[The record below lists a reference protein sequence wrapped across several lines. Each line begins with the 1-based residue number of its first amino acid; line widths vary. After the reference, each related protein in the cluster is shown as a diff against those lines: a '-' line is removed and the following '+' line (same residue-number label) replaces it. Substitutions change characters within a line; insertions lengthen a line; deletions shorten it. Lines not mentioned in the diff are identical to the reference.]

1 MLNELH
7 IENIAVIER
16 ADIRFEPGLNILTGE
31 TGAGKSIVID
41 AIGAVLGERV
51 SRELVRRG
59 AEKALVTA
67 VFDVTGTEDWLRE
80 NEIDPEEE
88 LILQRRIL
96 SDGKS
101 SCRVCGNPVTAAQL
115 KELAALLVDIH
126 GQNDGRQLM
135 DERRHMAYLDSF
147 GQLQPEIDAYRKE
160 YRQYRALRKE
170 LEQLNM
176 DQVEK
181 ERLSESLRY
190 QISELERAELKAGE
204 KDSLVARRD
213 LLRNSE
219 KLTEALDEALR
230 LLYADEDNAVS
241 MAENAEYYAGR
252 AAALVPELEGTVAS
266 IHEAAFSLSDAAE
279 TLRDFR
285 ENLDFSPEEYDRL
298 EERISLLNKL
308 ERKYSRDEE
317 ALLLYL
323 DECREKLDRI
333 EYADERSAK
342 LRRELEEQKKQCRR
356 AAKILRE
363 KRQAAAKDLQE
374 RIVRELRELNMPSV
388 RFAVEF
394 APLEGE
400 PGFDANGADQIRF
413 LMSANAG
420 EELGRISRIASGGE
434 LSRIMLAMKN
444 VFAEH
449 DPVFTMIFDEI
460 DTGVSGIAAQR
471 VGEKLYSVSRGKQVM
486 CVTHLPRRHG
496 RQPLSHCQGRTER
509 THLYR
514 CDEAGPGG
522 AAHGAG
528 PPPRGRQRHH
538 HDSGQRGGA
547 AGSRGTLQGVT
558 DIRKGSAA
566 KHQIL
571 QRSLFDDAHFGKK
584 KKPDASASGFSRL
597 SIWEGIVYAAGSASA
612 SVSAVSVTAAGSSA
626 TAVS

>member
-16 ADIRFEPGLNILTGE
+16 ADIHFEPGLNILTGE

-59 AEKALVTA
+59 ADKALVTA
-67 VFDVTGTEDWLRE
+67 VFDVSGTEDWLRE

-115 KELAALLVDIH
+115 KELAAMLVDIH

-147 GQLQPEIDAYRKE
+147 GQLQPEIDVYRRE

-190 QISELERAELKAGE
+190 QIAELERAELKAGE

-230 LLYADEDNAVS
+230 LLYANEDNAVS

-252 AAALVPELEGTVAS
+252 AAALVPELEATVAS

-400 PGFDANGADQIRF
+400 PGFDSNGADQIRF

-449 DPVFTMIFDEI
+449 DPISTMIFDEI

-486 CVTHLPRRHG
+486 CVTHLP
-496 RQPLSHCQGRTER
+496 QIAAMADSHYLIAKEERNGRTYTDVTKLDRE
-509 THLYR
+509 
-514 CDEAGPGG
+514 
-522 AAHGAG
+522 
-528 PPPRGRQRHH
+528 
-538 HDSGQRGGA
+538 GQRMELARLHGGDNVTIT
-547 AGSRGTLQGVT
+547 TL
-558 DIRKGSAA
+558 
-566 KHQIL
+566 
-571 QRSLFDDAHFGKK
+571 
-584 KKPDASASGFSRL
+584 ASAEEQL
-597 SIWEGIVYAAGSASA
+597 EAAERFK
-612 SVSAVSVTAAGSSA
+612 AAQK
-626 TAVS
+626 

>member
-16 ADIRFEPGLNILTGE
+16 ADIRFERGLNVLTGE

-59 AEKALVTA
+59 VEKALVTA
-67 VFDVTGTEDWLRE
+67 VFDSADAEAWLRD
-80 NEIDPEEE
+80 NEIDADEE
-88 LILQRRIL
+88 LILQRRINA
-96 SDGKS
+96 DGKS
-101 SCRVCGNPVTAAQL
+101 SCRVCGAPVTAAQM

-135 DERRHMAYLDSF
+135 DERRHMGYLDSF
-147 GQLQPEIDAYRKE
+147 GQLQKEIDAYQTE

-170 LEQLNM
+170 LDQLSM
-176 DQVEK
+176 DEVEK
-181 ERLSESLRY
+181 ARLSESLRY
-190 QISELERAELKAGE
+190 QIAELERAEMKAGE
-204 KDSLVARRD
+204 KDSLISRRD

-230 LLYADEDNAVS
+230 LLYSNEDNAVS

-252 AAALVPELEGTVAS
+252 AATLVPELQGAVSA

-285 ENLDFSPEEYDRL
+285 ENLDFSPEEYDQL
-298 EERISLLNKL
+298 EERISLLSKL
-308 ERKYSRDEE
+308 ERKYTRDEE
-317 ALLLYL
+317 HLIAYL

-333 EYADERSAK
+333 EYADERSEK
-342 LRRELEEQKKQCRR
+342 LRRELEEQKKRCRK
-356 AAKILRE
+356 AAKLLRE
-363 KRQAAAKDLQE
+363 KRQAAAEELQQ

-394 APLEGE
+394 SPLEGE
-400 PGFDANGADQIRF
+400 PGFDSTGADQIRF

-449 DPVFTMIFDEI
+449 DPVATMIFDEI

-486 CVTHLPRRHG
+486 CVTHLP
-496 RQPLSHCQGRTER
+496 QIAAMADSHYLIAKEERNGRTYTDVTKLDRE
-509 THLYR
+509 
-514 CDEAGPGG
+514 
-522 AAHGAG
+522 
-528 PPPRGRQRHH
+528 
-538 HDSGQRGGA
+538 GQRMELARLHGGDNITIT
-547 AGSRGTLQGVT
+547 TL
-558 DIRKGSAA
+558 
-566 KHQIL
+566 
-571 QRSLFDDAHFGKK
+571 
-584 KKPDASASGFSRL
+584 ASAEEQL
-597 SIWEGIVYAAGSASA
+597 EAAERYKAM
-612 SVSAVSVTAAGSSA
+612 
-626 TAVS
+626 

>member
-67 VFDVTGTEDWLRE
+67 VFDVSGTEDWLRE

-101 SCRVCGNPVTAAQL
+101 SCRICGNPVTAAQL

-147 GQLQPEIDAYRKE
+147 GELQPELEAYRKE
-160 YRQYRALRKE
+160 YRQYRTLRKE

-190 QISELERAELKAGE
+190 QIAELDRAELKAGE

-230 LLYADEDNAVS
+230 LLYANEDNAVS
-241 MAENAEYYAGR
+241 MAENAEYYAGK
-252 AAALVPELEGTVAS
+252 AAALVPELEETVSS

-363 KRQAAAKDLQE
+363 KRQTAAKDLQE
-374 RIVRELRELNMPSV
+374 RIVRELLQIIDCPSKSV
-388 RFAVEF
+388 LF
-394 APLEGE
+394 
-400 PGFDANGADQIRF
+400 
-413 LMSANAG
+413 
-420 EELGRISRIASGGE
+420 GRI
-434 LSRIMLAMKN
+434 
-444 VFAEH
+444 
-449 DPVFTMIFDEI
+449 
-460 DTGVSGIAAQR
+460 
-471 VGEKLYSVSRGKQVM
+471 
-486 CVTHLPRRHG
+486 
-496 RQPLSHCQGRTER
+496 
-509 THLYR
+509 
-514 CDEAGPGG
+514 
-522 AAHGAG
+522 
-528 PPPRGRQRHH
+528 
-538 HDSGQRGGA
+538 
-547 AGSRGTLQGVT
+547 
-558 DIRKGSAA
+558 
-566 KHQIL
+566 
-571 QRSLFDDAHFGKK
+571 
-584 KKPDASASGFSRL
+584 
-597 SIWEGIVYAAGSASA
+597 
-612 SVSAVSVTAAGSSA
+612 
-626 TAVS
+626 